1 VAENTVRIRRRRHQF
16 ALMFR
21 MAERAGNRGG
31 IWLVKIMGNVTLL
44 AGPVNRR
51 RRSGMRV
58 QKFIE
63 LEKSRLG

>member
-1 VAENTVRIRRRRHQF
+1 
-16 ALMFR
+16 MFR